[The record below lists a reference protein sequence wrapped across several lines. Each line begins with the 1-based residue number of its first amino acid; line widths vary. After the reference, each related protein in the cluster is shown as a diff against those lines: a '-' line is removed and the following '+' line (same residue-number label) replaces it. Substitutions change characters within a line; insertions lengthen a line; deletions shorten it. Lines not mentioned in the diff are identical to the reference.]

1 MFSYNKFSY
10 VCSTIPPPKK
20 MGKMLFKIWGN
31 GEYTKEG
38 LTMID
43 LVLSA

>member
-1 MFSYNKFSY
+1 MFSYHKFIY

-31 GEYTKEG
+31 GEYTEEG

-43 LVLSA
+43 LALSA